1 MVDRIYYKMNYFKE
15 AVCFD
20 PVNYYLLLEKEDLT
34 ELKQKL
40 SPKDIQEIVQKLESI
55 HVNYRQEQISVVNK
69 HYSIAR

>member
-1 MVDRIYYKMNYFKE
+1 MNYFKE

-40 SPKDIQEIVQKLESI
+40 SPKDIQEIGI
-55 HVNYRQEQISVVNK
+55 
-69 HYSIAR
+69 YSC